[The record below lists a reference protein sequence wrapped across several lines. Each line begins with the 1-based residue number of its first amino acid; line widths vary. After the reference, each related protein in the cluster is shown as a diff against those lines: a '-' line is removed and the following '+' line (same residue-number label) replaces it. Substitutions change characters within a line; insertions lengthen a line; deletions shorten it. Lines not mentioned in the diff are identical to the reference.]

1 MKTRA
6 LLLAASLFA
15 LASREARAQEPSP
28 TPTPTPALTPSTAP
42 TAETSVIQ
50 CPRCHP
56 GHWWEE
62 PTRPFISLRLDAGY
76 LYLKPRFSF
85 GYGKPFALWGGLDVV
100 PLVTPD
106 AAGGYSGLRLQIDW
120 FEIRAGARY
129 EHAFLRQ
136 FLSPKSSYDLI
147 DLSEFTNHPSGY
159 FDLEAEVGAA
169 IPVGPGNVLVT
180 GTVESIQGVTSGY
193 YVFDETLHVVVDPP
207 WVYRGRLGYALPFL
221 PEKNARLGVVGE
233 VIDIPNRQAQVF
245 RAGFVATFDVDD
257 HLQAIATVLAPIVT
271 PDSLGLLGAD
281 YTELGI
287 RYRWVTEHTHIPQEL
302 IPSGDTASAR

>member
-1 MKTRA
+1 MKTHALRLAA
-6 LLLAASLFA
+6 LLLVVASSPTA
-15 LASREARAQEPSP
+15 LAQEPPLAPAP
-28 TPTPTPALTPSTAP
+28 TPSRPPPAPETA
-42 TAETSVIQ
+42 TVE

-85 GYGKPFALWGGLDVV
+85 GYGKPFTFWGGLDVA

-106 AAGGYSGLRLQIDW
+106 AAGGYSGLRLQVDW

-169 IPVGPGNVLVT
+169 IPAGPGNVLVT

-193 YVFDETLHVVVDPP
+193 YVFDETLHVVVNPP
-207 WVYRGRLGYALPFL
+207 WVYRGRLGYAVRFL
-221 PEKNARLGVVGE
+221 PEKNAQVGVVGE
-233 VIDIPNRQAQVF
+233 VIDIPNRQDQVY
-245 RAGFVATFDVDD
+245 RAGFIATFDVDD

-287 RYRWVTEHTHIPQEL
+287 RYRWATEHTHIPQEL